1 VTKNNQDHRSK
12 ENRSQKKQQQIPA
25 NLLNANKAIALS
37 YDGERAP
44 TLAAKGN
51 DELAQAI
58 IELAIQAKVPIY
70 ENAELT
76 QWLSTLDLGDEIPQ
90 ALYLTIA
97 EILAFVYKLE
107 GKEPLK

>member
-1 VTKNNQDHRSK
+1 MRKDD
-12 ENRSQKKQQQIPA
+12 KQEIPA
-25 NLLNANKAIALS
+25 SLLNASQAIALS
-37 YDGERAP
+37 YDGEQAP

-58 IELAIQAKVPIY
+58 IQLAIQAQVPIY

-76 QWLSTLDLGDEIPQ
+76 QWLSKLELGNEIPQ
-90 ALYLTIA
+90 GLYLTIA

-107 GKEPLK
+107 GKEPN

>member
-1 VTKNNQDHRSK
+1 MEKEYLEEIPEHLLKANQ
-12 ENRSQKKQQQIPA
+12 
-25 NLLNANKAIALS
+25 AIALS
-37 YDGERAP
+37 YDSQKAP
-44 TLAAKGN
+44 TLAAKGD

-58 IELAIQAKVPIY
+58 IQLALQAKVPIY

-76 QWLSTLDLGDEIPQ
+76 QWLSKLDLGDEIPQ

-107 GKEPLK
+107 GKEPEQHSKD